1 MQATLIIIAVYC
13 LIAILISLVV
23 LLAMRLT
30 HLHKADQ
37 TATETKMELVKYT
50 LRHKYSVKDS
60 RELLEYLVD
69 QKLNEW
75 QIYNVDP
82 DSENYMNE
90 ANMQDCI
97 EYIIKRVV
105 LELTPV
111 MVDQLSVGYPMDTD
125 EQIIESVK
133 NVAKMAVLTFSVK
146 QNSALEHEEVVKN
159 IKTFE

>member
-1 MQATLIIIAVYC
+1 
-13 LIAILISLVV
+13 
-23 LLAMRLT
+23 
-30 HLHKADQ
+30 
-37 TATETKMELVKYT
+37 MELVKYT

-90 ANMQDCI
+90 VNMQDCI
-97 EYIIKRVV
+97 EYIIKRVI

>member
-1 MQATLIIIAVYC
+1 
-13 LIAILISLVV
+13 
-23 LLAMRLT
+23 
-30 HLHKADQ
+30 
-37 TATETKMELVKYT
+37 MELVKYT

-111 MVDQLSVGYPMDTD
+111 MIDQLSVGYPMDTD

-146 QNSALEHEEVVKN
+146 QNSALEHEDVVKN